1 MSAVATPTNVK
12 EAVLEMVGKMPNDAT
27 IDDIMEELYVRQKI
41 EIGLRQL
48 DAGQSVSHEE
58 AKARLAK
65 WLK

>member
-1 MSAVATPTNVK
+1 MSAVATPANVK

-48 DAGQSVSHEE
+48 DAGQSVTHEE

-65 WLK
+65 WLT

>member
-1 MSAVATPTNVK
+1 MSAVATPANVK

-48 DAGQSVSHEE
+48 DAGQFVSHEE
-58 AKARLAK
+58 AKARLGRN
-65 WLK
+65 

>member
-1 MSAVATPTNVK
+1 MSAVATPANVK

-48 DAGQSVSHEE
+48 DAGQGVSHEE

-65 WLK
+65 WLT